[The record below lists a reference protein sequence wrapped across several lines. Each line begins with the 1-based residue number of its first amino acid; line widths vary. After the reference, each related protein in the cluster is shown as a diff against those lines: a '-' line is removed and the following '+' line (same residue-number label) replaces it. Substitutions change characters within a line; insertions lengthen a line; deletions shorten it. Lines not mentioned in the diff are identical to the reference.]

1 MRPVADWPAAS
12 VVHTTSTHSRN
23 ACCCRYLAR
32 ALQPRYSA
40 GTWLSYL
47 AFFLDSPFFSL
58 SFPLFY
64 FPGTTL
70 FPSPELLPLPPNA
83 PRSPCSQPQQSPAD
97 PRRDSHLAFP
107 RPSLTPAKA
116 SSLSLSSCFSLRP
129 SSFFFAAPSHFVH
142 ILIPEHPPAH
152 APPTRHPPP
161 FATRSYRDPRHT
173 HHPRLPSPPPTPT
186 PPPTHTVASHRRI
199 SCRGAP
205 SPYNR
210 IASAAP
216 SSRLGKEL
224 WLLPCPRPRPRLPS
238 QSLSRG
244 RPQQTS
250 SLISTG
256 KLPPSFVFHH
266 HHCLPVR
273 HAPSR
278 AAVYRAQC

>member
-1 MRPVADWPAAS
+1 MRPVADWPAAP
-12 VVHTTSTHSRN
+12 VVHTTSTHSRT

-97 PRRDSHLAFP
+97 PRRDSHFAFP

-116 SSLSLSSCFSLRP
+116 SSLSLLLFLSATIILL
-129 SSFFFAAPSHFVH
+129 FAAPSHFVH

-186 PPPTHTVASHRRI
+186 PPQHTRSRRI
-199 SCRGAP
+199 VAFHV
-205 SPYNR
+205 
-210 IASAAP
+210 AA
-216 SSRLGKEL
+216 RHRHIIVLH
-224 WLLPCPRPRPRLPS
+224 LLRRPRDWERNYGFSRARGPGPGCRVKA
-238 QSLSRG
+238 SRG
-244 RPQQTS
+244 DALNRPQ
-250 SLISTG
+250 
-256 KLPPSFVFHH
+256 V
-266 HHCLPVR
+266 
-273 HAPSR
+273 
-278 AAVYRAQC
+278 